1 MNTCLKISLL
11 SIVSVAGVLSS
22 QLVLAQSLETRAEI
36 AKYSKDYIPEFQ
48 SSIASQS
55 GNAKL
60 GKIAVDIDFD
70 SFGDRKT
77 ELENAARQ
85 LFHFKGAVLFLNKN
99 PTARAAIERKIKAIK
114 IVLVSDPKAD
124 KITLKNGVVTMAS
137 SSYEL
142 GKFHTSEDI
151 KNFLLKSL

>member
-1 MNTCLKISLL
+1 MKTWLKS
-11 SIVSVAGVLSS
+11 SVVAIVSVIGVLNAHA
-22 QLVLAQSLETRAEI
+22 VLAQSLETRAEI

-55 GNAKL
+55 GNEKL
-60 GKIAVDIDFD
+60 GKIAVDMDFD
-70 SFGDRKT
+70 SFGDNKT

-99 PTARAAIERKIKAIK
+99 PTARAAIESKIKSIK
-114 IVLVSDPKAD
+114 IVLVSDEKAK

-137 SSYEL
+137 SSYDL
-142 GKFHTSEDI
+142 GKFYSSEDI
-151 KNFLLKSL
+151 KGFLLKKL

>member
-1 MNTCLKISLL
+1 MNTLLKIG
-11 SIVSVAGVLSS
+11 VVAIMTTVGALNSDV
-22 QLVLAQSLETRAEI
+22 VLAQSLETRAEI

-55 GNAKL
+55 GNQKL
-60 GKIAVDIDFD
+60 GQIAVNMDFD
-70 SFGDRKT
+70 SFGDNKT

-99 PTARAAIERKIKAIK
+99 PTARTAIESKIKGIK
-114 IVLVSDPKAD
+114 IVLVSEAKA
-124 KITLKNGVVTMAS
+124 KKMTFKNGIVTMAA
-137 SSYEL
+137 SSYDL

-151 KNFLLKSL
+151 KKFLLKSL

>member
-1 MNTCLKISLL
+1 MKTWLQIGLL
-11 SIVSVAGVLSS
+11 SIVSMVGIVST
-22 QLVLAQSLETRAEI
+22 QMVLAQSLETRAEI

-55 GNAKL
+55 GNEKL
-60 GKIAVDIDFD
+60 GQIAVNMDFE
-70 SFGDRKT
+70 SFGDNKT

-85 LFHFKGAVLFLNKN
+85 LFHFKGAILFLNKN
-99 PTARAAIERKIKAIK
+99 PTARAAIESKIKAIK
-114 IVLVSDPKAD
+114 IVLVSDPKAK

-151 KNFLLKSL
+151 KKFLLKSL

>member
-1 MNTCLKISLL
+1 MKTWLKISVM
-11 SIVSVAGVLSS
+11 SIVSAVSIIGS
-22 QLVLAQSLETRAEI
+22 QVVLAQSLETRAEI

-60 GKIAVDIDFD
+60 GKIAVNMDFE
-70 SFGDRKT
+70 SFGDNKI

-99 PTARAAIERKIKAIK
+99 PTARAAIESKIKGIK
-114 IVLVSDPKAD
+114 IVLVPDAKAK
-124 KITLKNGVVTMAS
+124 KISFKNGIVTMAS

-151 KNFLLKSL
+151 KKFLLKSL

>member
-1 MNTCLKISLL
+1 MDTLLKIG
-11 SIVSVAGVLSS
+11 VVAIMTTVGALNSDV
-22 QLVLAQSLETRAEI
+22 VLAQSLETRAEI

-55 GNAKL
+55 GNQKL
-60 GKIAVDIDFD
+60 GQIAVNMDFD
-70 SFGDRKT
+70 SFGDNKT

-99 PTARAAIERKIKAIK
+99 PTARTAIESKIKGIK
-114 IVLVSDPKAD
+114 IVLVSEAKA
-124 KITLKNGVVTMAS
+124 KKMTFKNGVVTMAA
-137 SSYEL
+137 SSYDL

-151 KNFLLKSL
+151 KKFLLKSL